1 MDMQYPLYGRSI
13 SAASG
18 PTPPGQSSPP
28 PPSSPLP
35 LLLPLK
41 QALANVAYG
50 NAALCGVI
58 ASSPSR
64 TNSLLTPESESA
76 QDTAAHEVT
85 VPGRSVNVGLK
96 PDAFIGG
103 GRQSTGSGG
112 VNHFLRLT
120 PELDQPDSNQRLNQ
134 YPIVN
139 NSFSKA
145 VDANRKL
152 IPSWMKKTKKSPQK
166 SEGRDSQ
173 RFRTSSSSSSSSLRE
188 KIELQR
194 SVPLRSFVPVAT
206 SFDILA
212 ANASVLHNINWRL
225 FKIQDAVMFDFRLL
239 RHYQQSLIRTLSNHV
254 SIASE
259 LVRTRNSYPIRL
271 QDFQVSFV
279 HNDHLGISINIVSM
293 TFGTVQAKMIE
304 EINNSSDEPTR
315 EYGLLLVSGS
325 RDLQEALFQW
335 FHIEFNVVI
344 EKLSITPSGMETIM
358 NTCFLC
364 GGIEKALLGA
374 VCPAKNSND
383 PCSIE
388 ILLNNVQLRE
398 FKEKM
403 SQIPPTL
410 PGIANVPVS
419 TTSWVTLM
427 AMRKPLPKMQIVSI
441 KTAYMTLSS
450 SGGPSITFEKVIP
463 VKVLLTI
470 LSCLSNV

>member
-1 MDMQYPLYGRSI
+1 MEVQYPLYSRST
-13 SAASG
+13 SAVSG

-28 PPSSPLP
+28 PPLSPPP

-50 NAALCGVI
+50 NASLCGVI

-64 TNSLLTPESESA
+64 TKALLTPESESA
-76 QDTAAHEVT
+76 QGTAAHDVT
-85 VPGRSVNVGLK
+85 VPGRSVNMGLK

-139 NSFSKA
+139 SSFSKA
-145 VDANRKL
+145 FDANRKP
-152 IPSWMKKTKKSPQK
+152 IPLWMKKTKKSPQK

-173 RFRTSSSSSSSSLRE
+173 RFRTSSSSSSSLRE
-188 KIELQR
+188 KTELQR

-225 FKIQDAVMFDFRLL
+225 FKIQDAVTFDFRLL
-239 RHYQQSLIRTLSNHV
+239 RHYQLSLIRTLSNHV

-259 LVRTRNSYPIRL
+259 LVRRRNSYPIRL

-304 EINNSSDEPTR
+304 QINNSSDEPTR

-335 FHIEFNVVI
+335 FHIEFNAMI
-344 EKLSITPSGMETIM
+344 EKLSITPFGMETIM

-374 VCPAKNSND
+374 VYLAKNSNV

-388 ILLNNVQLRE
+388 ILLSSVQLRE
-398 FKEKM
+398 FKERM

-419 TTSWVTLM
+419 TTSWVASM
-427 AMRKPLPKMQIVSI
+427 AMRKPLPKMQIVGI
-441 KTAYMTLSS
+441 KTAFMTLSS
-450 SGGPSITFEKVIP
+450 GGGPSITFEKSIP